1 MIEISGSSYQKNDRW
16 PTGSIESAIIRRMNE
31 NPTVYSYQSMEE
43 LSFEL
48 GLRKNIIE
56 SAKAM
61 NQSKVKFSLFK
72 NSRSNPKYWEL
83 TSVGGFLL
91 RDGVKPSEAIQD
103 IYLNS
108 SLYGFECATAM
119 IIIYYHAVL
128 NVIGES
134 LFNQLFQDI
143 YLYSWHADTDLGV
156 IPYDTHDL
164 IPGDV
169 AYFNN
174 PEFNPETPQW
184 RGENAVLFEDDT
196 YFGHGIG
203 IQTAEQM
210 IQDLNKRRKPESN
223 RPAYLSTVVT
233 RPSFK
238 QLFNISRAERDVS
251 IPIYQHGVNH
261 HDVSSIPLYQYLYL

>member
-1 MIEISGSSYQKNDRW
+1 MIEISGSSYQSNDRW
-16 PTGSIESAIIRRMNE
+16 PTGSIESTIIRRMNE
-31 NPTVYSYQSMEE
+31 NPTVYTYQSMEE

-48 GLRKNIIE
+48 SLRKNIIE

-72 NSRSNPKYWEL
+72 NSYSNPKYWEL

-134 LFNQLFQDI
+134 LFNQLFPAI
-143 YLYSWHADTDLGV
+143 YLYSWHADS
-156 IPYDTHDL
+156 
-164 IPGDV
+164 
-169 AYFNN
+169 
-174 PEFNPETPQW
+174 ET
-184 RGENAVLFEDDT
+184 
-196 YFGHGIG
+196 
-203 IQTAEQM
+203 
-210 IQDLNKRRKPESN
+210 
-223 RPAYLSTVVT
+223 T
-233 RPSFK
+233 R
-238 QLFNISRAERDVS
+238 
-251 IPIYQHGVNH
+251 
-261 HDVSSIPLYQYLYL
+261 